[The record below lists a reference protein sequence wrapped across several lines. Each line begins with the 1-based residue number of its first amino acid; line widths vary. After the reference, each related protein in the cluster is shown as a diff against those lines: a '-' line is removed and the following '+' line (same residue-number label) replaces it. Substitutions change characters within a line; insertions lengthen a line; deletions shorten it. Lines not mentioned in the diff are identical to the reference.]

1 MHVPGVT
8 TNMAW
13 GDDDWRTLYITTRNG
28 VFRTRL
34 KIPGIPVGAV

>member
-1 MHVPGVT
+1 
-8 TNMAW
+8 MAW